1 MYPIMQEV
9 SKLSELATSNP
20 QAIMQKYAQDP
31 QVKYLLAL
39 NEAKRLKEAMQRNQA
54 MQAPAQPTV
63 MQSLEQQSG
72 LASLAAPPSQGE
84 MAEDVGGVL
93 QFQAKKQQ
101 ENLQRMAQQG
111 LPAAPGAAT
120 AMTPQAMAAGGI
132 VAFRRGGEAPF
143 TEEMA
148 ERARELERLLEE
160 ARARREAA
168 ESGLRAYTGLRQRSD
183 PAGYEEAQRNA
194 AEAAQGVR
202 ELEQQYSGL
211 TRVSPSLL
219 GSVPIAARPLIQQ
232 NEARPTPAAPGAQ
245 APTTPAA
252 PPYADSDIAERA
264 DRMTGMV
271 TPPPDTTT
279 QAQPPAGAT
288 PPPATPTGP
297 GATSPELSGIST
309 SRAPTDF
316 ERNTQS
322 SLQTSMAQDPLSM
335 AERVANSI
343 QGRMDYTPDERK
355 PLQQQ
360 RAGLEALLAERR
372 AGDRERQ
379 LSAFL
384 RSAGG
389 GRTFGETLGRASS
402 GAAAAEEQA
411 YRERLKGIEDIGKLG
426 MADVELGRTG
436 RVEGAKQ
443 IGPMAKAGIEALSSA
458 QRSATDLAGTI
469 SREGVGFA
477 QLDQRHK
484 ETAAE
489 LQSKGYDRENAM
501 AIATMR
507 QRAEADVARATREA
521 TTQRDRET
529 KLVNLQRNEG
539 TEIARHETIFNQRL
553 RLLQANLIPGSPEEK
568 AAKNEIAKLENNR
581 DLAIANTR
589 RYYMGLRNELLGTSG
604 ATVTPA
610 KD

>member
-54 MQAPAQPTV
+54 IQSPTQPTV

-111 LPAAPGAAT
+111 LPAAPGAGT

-132 VAFRRGGEAPF
+132 VAFSDGGGVYKGRANRAQIAQ
-143 TEEMA
+143 MSLA
-148 ERARELERLLEE
+148 ELQKYNRDGEIPTRLRDLE
-160 ARARREAA
+160 
-168 ESGLRAYTGLRQRSD
+168 
-183 PAGYEEAQRNA
+183 
-194 AEAAQGVR
+194 
-202 ELEQQYSGL
+202 
-211 TRVSPSLL
+211 
-219 GSVPIAARPLIQQ
+219 
-232 NEARPTPAAPGAQ
+232 TPAASSVGGVE
-245 APTTPAA
+245 A
-252 PPYADSDIAERA
+252 PPEVVSPPSPTPPD
-264 DRMTGMV
+264 V
-271 TPPPDTTT
+271 TPPLGGDDAGRMLDMQMAQARTARPPVSTTDTTP

-288 PPPATPTGP
+288 PQAQTP
-297 GATSPELSGIST
+297 PELTFPTLGEATT
-309 SRAPTDF
+309 SREPTEF
-316 ERNTQS
+316 EKKAQA
-322 SLQTSMAQDPLSM
+322 SLQQSMAQNPLSM
-335 AERVANSI
+335 AEQVANSI

-372 AGDRERQ
+372 ASDRERQ

-384 RSAGG
+384 RSAAG

-411 YRERLKGIEDIGKLG
+411 YRERLKGVEDLGKLG

-458 QRSATDLAGTI
+458 QRSATDLSGTL
-469 SREGVGFA
+469 SREGLGFA
-477 QLDQRHK
+477 QLDQRNK
-484 ETAAE
+484 EFAAE
-489 LQSKGYDRENAM
+489 LESKGYDRQNAM
-501 AIATMR
+501 AIAMLR
-507 QRAEADVARATREA
+507 EQSQRDLTKATREA
-521 TTQRDRET
+521 TSEAQLARLIGDAQYREG
-529 KLVNLQRNEG
+529 R
-539 TEIARHETIFNQRL
+539 EIAEHRRVFERKIQNL
-553 RLLQANLIPGSPEEK
+553 RSGIVPGSPGERQAQADIQRAES
-568 AAKNEIAKLENNR
+568 
-581 DLAIANTR
+581 DLAIAIADTKR
-589 RYYMGLRNELLGTSG
+589 TYARLRAQIGRTGG
-604 ATVTPA
+604 ATVTPVGSE
-610 KD
+610 D

>member
-54 MQAPAQPTV
+54 IQSPTQPTV

-111 LPAAPGAAT
+111 LPAAPGAGT

-132 VAFRRGGEAPF
+132 VAFSEGGSTYKGSANRAQIAQ
-143 TEEMA
+143 MSLA
-148 ERARELERLLEE
+148 ELQKYNRDGEIPTRLRDLE
-160 ARARREAA
+160 
-168 ESGLRAYTGLRQRSD
+168 
-183 PAGYEEAQRNA
+183 
-194 AEAAQGVR
+194 
-202 ELEQQYSGL
+202 
-211 TRVSPSLL
+211 
-219 GSVPIAARPLIQQ
+219 
-232 NEARPTPAAPGAQ
+232 TPAASSVGAMEAPPEAVSPP
-245 APTTPAA
+245 APTPR
-252 PPYADSDIAERA
+252 D
-264 DRMTGMV
+264 V
-271 TPPPDTTT
+271 TPPLEGDDAGRMLDMQMAQARTARPPVSTTDTTP

-288 PPPATPTGP
+288 PQAQTPTGP

-316 ERNTQS
+316 ERITQG
-322 SLQTSMAQDPLSM
+322 SLQTSMVKDPLSM
-335 AERVANSI
+335 AEQVADSI
-343 QGRMDYTPDERK
+343 QGRMDYTPAERK

-372 AGDRERQ
+372 ASDRERQ

-384 RSAGG
+384 RSAAG

-458 QRSATDLAGTI
+458 QRSATDLSGVL
-469 SREGVGFA
+469 SREGLGFA

-484 ETAAE
+484 ADAAE
-489 LQSKGYDRENAM
+489 LESKGLDRQNAY
-501 AIATMR
+501 AIAAMR
-507 QRAEADVARATREA
+507 QQTEAEVARATREA
-521 TTQRDRET
+521 TSEAQRGRLHASILHRE
-529 KLVNLQRNEG
+529 G
-539 TEIARHETIFNQRL
+539 AEIARIQELYRKKVADITKSIV
-553 RLLQANLIPGSPEEK
+553 PGSPGERQARLDIER
-568 AAKNEIAKLENNR
+568 ARNDEAMEINR
-581 DLAIANTR
+581 SRSRYARYLADLDKT
-589 RYYMGLRNELLGTSG
+589 GG

>member
-39 NEAKRLKEAMQRNQA
+39 NEAKRLKDAMQRNQA
-54 MQAPAQPTV
+54 IQSPTQPTV

-111 LPAAPGAAT
+111 LPAAPGAGT

-132 VAFRRGGEAPF
+132 VAFQAGGASPDLRSAAERLRDRTREAGGEERDERRRRLRALAATYGF
-143 TEEMA
+143 TEEQLRDPESLA
-148 ERARELERLLEE
+148 RQVVEDFERAPAPGGDRVPPLGGDDAGRMLDMQMAQ
-160 ARARREAA
+160 AR
-168 ESGLRAYTGLRQRSD
+168 T
-183 PAGYEEAQRNA
+183 
-194 AEAAQGVR
+194 
-202 ELEQQYSGL
+202 
-211 TRVSPSLL
+211 
-219 GSVPIAARPLIQQ
+219 ARPPVSTTD
-232 NEARPTPAAPGAQ
+232 ATP
-245 APTTPAA
+245 
-252 PPYADSDIAERA
+252 
-264 DRMTGMV
+264 
-271 TPPPDTTT
+271 

-288 PPPATPTGP
+288 PQPATPTGP
-297 GATSPELSGIST
+297 GAASPTLEETPT
-309 SRAPTDF
+309 SRALTDF

-322 SLQTSMAQDPLSM
+322 SLQTSMEKDPLSM
-335 AERVANSI
+335 AEQTANLI

-411 YRERLKGIEDIGKLG
+411 YRERLKGVEDIGKLG

-443 IGPMAKAGIEALSSA
+443 IGPMAKAGLEALSSA
-458 QRSATDLAGTI
+458 QRSATDLSGTL

-477 QLDQRHK
+477 QLSQRNR

-521 TTQRDRET
+521 TTQRDKET
-529 KLVNLQRNEG
+529 KLINLQRNEG
-539 TEIARHETIFNQRL
+539 TEIARHETIFTQRL

-568 AAKNEIAKLENNR
+568 AAKNEIVKLENNR
-581 DLAIANTR
+581 DLAIANSR

>member
-39 NEAKRLKEAMQRNQA
+39 NEAKRLKDAMQRNQA

-72 LASLAAPPSQGE
+72 LASLAASPSQGE

-111 LPAAPGAAT
+111 LPAAPGAGT

-132 VAFRRGGEAPF
+132 VAFKDGGDVYKGRANRAQIAQMSLAELQKYNRDGEIPTRLRDLETPAVSSVGGVEAPP
-143 TEEMA
+143 
-148 ERARELERLLEE
+148 E
-160 ARARREAA
+160 A
-168 ESGLRAYTGLRQRSD
+168 
-183 PAGYEEAQRNA
+183 
-194 AEAAQGVR
+194 
-202 ELEQQYSGL
+202 
-211 TRVSPSLL
+211 VSPS
-219 GSVPIAARPLIQQ
+219 P
-232 NEARPTPAAPGAQ
+232 PTPP
-245 APTTPAA
+245 
-252 PPYADSDIAERA
+252 D
-264 DRMTGMV
+264 V
-271 TPPPDTTT
+271 TPPLGGDDAGRMLDMQMAQARTARPPASTTDTTT

-288 PPPATPTGP
+288 PQPATPTGP
-297 GATSPELSGIST
+297 GAAYPELPGVAT
-309 SRAPTDF
+309 SRAPTTF
-316 ERNTQS
+316 EEKTQT
-322 SLQTSMAQDPLSM
+322 SLQQSMAQNPLSM
-335 AERVANSI
+335 AEQVADSI
-343 QGRMDYTPDERK
+343 KGRMEYTPDERK

-443 IGPMAKAGIEALSSA
+443 IGPMAKAGLEALSSA
-458 QRSATDLAGTI
+458 QRSATDLSGTL
-469 SREGVGFA
+469 SREGLGFA
-477 QLDQRHK
+477 QLDQRNK
-484 ETAAE
+484 EFAAE
-489 LQSKGYDRENAM
+489 LESKGYDRQNAM
-501 AIATMR
+501 AIAMLR
-507 QRAEADVARATREA
+507 EQSQRDLTKATREA
-521 TTQRDRET
+521 TSEAQLARLIGDAQYREG
-529 KLVNLQRNEG
+529 R
-539 TEIARHETIFNQRL
+539 EIAEHRRVFERKIQNL
-553 RLLQANLIPGSPEEK
+553 RSGIVPGSPGERQAQADIQRAES
-568 AAKNEIAKLENNR
+568 
-581 DLAIANTR
+581 DLAIAIADTKR
-589 RYYMGLRNELLGTSG
+589 TYARLRAQIGRTGG
-604 ATVTPA
+604 ATVTPVGSE
-610 KD
+610 D